1 MEDAQRLEKV
11 LEIVE
16 ELRSLV
22 QDGAIIV
29 VEGVKDRRAMEA
41 LGIND
46 GIETLVGQ
54 ETLLNFSERLAQRNC
69 PVILMTDWDRTGAKI
84 ASDLAT
90 YLQPA
95 GCDVDYELRSKLSK
109 LVKKD
114 IKDVESLTAYIKRMK
129 QKTRYDR
136 IDVQPIQRQ

>member
-11 LEIVE
+11 LEIIE
-16 ELRSLV
+16 ELRNLV
-22 QDGAIIV
+22 KKGAIIV

-41 LGIND
+41 LGIY
-46 GIETLVGQ
+46 GSIETLVGQ
-54 ETLLNFSERLAQRNC
+54 ESLLNFSERLAQRNR

-90 YLQPA
+90 YIQPT
-95 GCDVDYELRSKLSK
+95 GCDVDHELRSKLSK

-114 IKDVESLTAYIKRMK
+114 IKDVESLVVYIERMK
-129 QKTRYDR
+129 QKTGHS
-136 IDVQPIQRQ
+136 